1 MTTNSYAKG
10 SPSRARAIL
19 RPLSG
24 VGRLEMGILLVTL
37 IVGTLV
43 GVLLGSFLLGF
54 AALAG
59 LALLARLIL
68 ELIGS
73 GGHSGTPE
81 PAPAAPQREHV
92 RS

>member
-1 MTTNSYAKG
+1 MTANSYAKS

-24 VGRLEMGILLVTL
+24 AGRIEIGILLITL
-37 IVGTLV
+37 IVGMLV
-43 GVLLGSFLLGF
+43 GVLLDNFLLGF

-59 LALLARLIL
+59 FALLARLIL

-73 GGHSGTPE
+73 GGHTGTPE
-81 PAPAAPQREHV
+81 PASAARQGEHV